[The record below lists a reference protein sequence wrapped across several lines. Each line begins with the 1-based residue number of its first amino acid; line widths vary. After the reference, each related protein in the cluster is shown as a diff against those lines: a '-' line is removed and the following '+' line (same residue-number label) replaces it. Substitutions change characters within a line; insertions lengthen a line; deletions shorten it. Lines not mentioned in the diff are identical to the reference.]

1 MVNDVAWSLPSDNAV
16 WDPTVGRSTPDATDG
31 LYGPFNKVSLLVSL
45 RRHVLSQSSSS
56 RICSRILVRQP
67 EMYHPR
73 CAIDYNNDTSVQYCT
88 SPIFLPL
95 LTPISQLTRP
105 LSILGW
111 IGEPA
116 QTVLPDLNTESSAVR
131 QLLYD
136 HIKNLVSTYQID
148 GIRIDAAKHVNFD
161 FWSGFQ
167 AAAGTFTMGEV
178 LDGGQS
184 VAKISVTA

>member
-1 MVNDVAWSLPSDNAV
+1 
-16 WDPTVGRSTPDATDG
+16 
-31 LYGPFNKVSLLVSL
+31 
-45 RRHVLSQSSSS
+45 
-56 RICSRILVRQP
+56 
-67 EMYHPR
+67 MYHPR

-88 SPIFLPL
+88 SLELTHHHRRRTDPL
-95 LTPISQLTRP
+95 ALHPSHT
-105 LSILGW
+105 GW

-184 VAKISVTA
+184 VAKIPVTARGY